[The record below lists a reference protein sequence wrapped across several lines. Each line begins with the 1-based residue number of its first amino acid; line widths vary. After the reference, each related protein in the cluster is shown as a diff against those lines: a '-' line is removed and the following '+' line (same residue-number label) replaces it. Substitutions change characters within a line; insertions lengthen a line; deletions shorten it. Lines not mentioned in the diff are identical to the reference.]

1 MKKKFNAAVNVVL
14 FAIYLA
20 VLIYIL
26 FLNGRGLVWNRAS
39 FKEYCEQFTNFIP
52 LWSISSYIVKVS
64 SGQLSFVIA
73 LRNILGNFLMWV
85 PFAYFVYRFNRPT
98 VRRYTLMLLIIL
110 VLIEILQLL
119 LRVGSCDID
128 DVILGLSGSVLAY
141 WIICTAGARVSEKS
155 VTS

>member
-20 VLIYIL
+20 ALIYIL
-26 FLNGRGLVWNRAS
+26 FLNGRGLVWSNAS
-39 FKEYCEQFTNFIP
+39 FKEYCEHFVNFIP

-64 SGQLSFVIA
+64 SGQLSFTIA
-73 LRNILGNFLMWV
+73 VRNIFGNFLMFV
-85 PFAYFVYRFNRPT
+85 PLAYFVYRFNRPT
-98 VRRYTLMLLIIL
+98 VRRYTLILLIIL

-141 WIICTAGARVSEKS
+141 WIICAAGARVSEKS